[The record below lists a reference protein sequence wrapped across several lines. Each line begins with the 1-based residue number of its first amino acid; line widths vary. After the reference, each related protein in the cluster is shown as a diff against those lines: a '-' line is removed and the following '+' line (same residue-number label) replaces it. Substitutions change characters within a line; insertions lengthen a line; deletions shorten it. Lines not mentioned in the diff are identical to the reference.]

1 MADIS
6 GPYRPTTRTEGA
18 VGDIFT
24 NTNTGDRYRCT
35 DVHEIRADGVTR
47 YYDWVRIMPSGS
59 SSGGTTSAWDGTFI
73 DETTG
78 DKYVLKVNTGKL
90 TMEEV

>member
-1 MADIS
+1 MANIS
-6 GPYRPTTRTEGA
+6 GPYRPTTFTKGV

-35 DVHEIRADGVTR
+35 NVHTIRSNEVVH
-47 YYDWVRIMPSGS
+47 YYEWIRIITSS
-59 SSGGTTSAWDGTFI
+59 SSGGTSSEWDGSFV

-78 DKYVLKVNTGKL
+78 DKYVLKVNNGKL